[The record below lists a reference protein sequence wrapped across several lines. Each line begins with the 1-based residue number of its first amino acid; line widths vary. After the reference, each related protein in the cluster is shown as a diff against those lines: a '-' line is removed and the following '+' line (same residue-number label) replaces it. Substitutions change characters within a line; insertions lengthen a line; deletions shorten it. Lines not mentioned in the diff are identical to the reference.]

1 MTTDLLRRYID
12 IIEESTHGPNEPEQ
26 LDEGLLDTVKAKVAQ
41 VAAKVFSPQDMEAM
55 KQAVERATGK
65 SIDQVSI
72 RDLGGQTAMNI
83 ASALGVKPAAGAVNE
98 NQLNELFGIKS
109 DKIKYWEKD
118 RAAKGYPL
126 SPDDVKRQ
134 MDYDDFQKYG
144 FTTSQ
149 LVKRI
154 VGFGSQLTGLA
165 GIIATIMGNVNPLI
179 GGIALIA
186 FIVGSLVARS
196 GER

>member
-12 IIEESTHGPNEPEQ
+12 IIEESNYGPEQ
-26 LDEGLLDTVKAKVAQ
+26 LEEGLLDTVKAKVAQ
-41 VAAKVFSPQDMEAM
+41 IAARVFSPQDMEAM

-72 RDLGGQTAMNI
+72 RDLGGRTAMTI
-83 ASALGVKPAAGAVNE
+83 ASALGVKPAAGGAVTE
-98 NQLNELFGIKS
+98 SQLNELFGIKS
-109 DKIKYWEKD
+109 DQIKYWEKD
-118 RAAKGYPL
+118 SAAKGYPL
-126 SPDDVKRQ
+126 SPDQVKRQ

-144 FTTSQ
+144 FTTGQ

-165 GIIATIMGNVNPLI
+165 GIVGTVMGNVNPLV

-186 FIVGSLVARS
+186 FLVGSLVARS
-196 GER
+196 GYK